1 MNAEARPGS
10 AVVLA
15 RGDCRIKR
23 LFDGDCSLCSLMW
36 EGGA

>member
-10 AVVLA
+10 AAALA
-15 RGDCRIKR
+15 RGDWPFKMP
-23 LFDGDCSLCSLMW
+23 FDGDSSLCSLMW

>member
-10 AVVLA
+10 TVVLA
-15 RGDCRIKR
+15 RGDGPIKR
-23 LFDGDCSLCSLMW
+23 LFDGARSLCSLMW